1 MKKFILLASLILGG
15 TFSEMHAQG
24 VVENLNLQV
33 GIIKEGTIQGERPR
47 NPVNP
52 PSACLDD
59 HTLYINSEHS
69 DYTLYIVDTTGE
81 EPDVVYQV
89 CVPANVYV
97 VILPA
102 TLNGTYE
109 LQLYD
114 GSQYYYYS
122 EIVL

>member
-1 MKKFILLASLILGG
+1 MWHCCYFWGG
-15 TFSEMHAQG
+15 AVFAQDPSH
-24 VVENLNLQV
+24 VSNLDFQV
-33 GIIKEGTIQGERPR
+33 GITNPTGSLGERPR

-59 HTLYINSEHS
+59 HTLYINSEHP